1 MRKPARH
8 FQDLI
13 VWQKAHQ
20 FVLAVYRITD
30 AFSKSEVYGLTS
42 QLRRAAVSIPA
53 NIAEGFR
60 KAGKADKARF
70 LNIAQAS
77 LEESGY
83 YLLLARDLEYC
94 DCSRIMEQIEE
105 VSKLLSA
112 YCRTI
117 QKSNR

>member
-1 MRKPARH
+1 MRNAARH
-8 FQDLI
+8 FQELI

-30 AFSKSEVYGLTS
+30 AFPKFETYGLTS
-42 QLRRAAVSIPA
+42 QLGRAAVSIPA
-53 NIAEGFR
+53 NIAEGFK
-60 KAGKADKARF
+60 KAGKADKVRF

-77 LEESGY
+77 LEESRY
-83 YLLLARDLEYC
+83 YLLLAQDLEYC
-94 DCSRIMEQIEE
+94 DNARILEQIEE
-105 VSKLLSA
+105 VSKLLSV